1 MSLWERVRVTAGRV
15 PRARALSAGDR
26 VLDYRGLVDSV
37 ERRADALARTPAAE
51 WIDLDGADAVGFLVD
66 LFAAGLCGRAAVAH
80 APSIPASLRAL
91 RRSSLERRPPAP
103 GATVFYSSGSVGP
116 GRAVPLSGGN
126 LEAAALAFLPWGELG
141 SADRLAV
148 GLSPAQVLGCV
159 RGALNALA
167 VGAEALFFSPHR
179 DPLEDAA
186 RLGATKVLLPSALV
200 RLAARHP
207 SPVKLEALLCG
218 GGAPDAAAAE
228 AVERVRGVPVR
239 AGYGMTESSGLASR
253 QPLSRPRRAGSAGVP
268 APGLEVVIAGEDGRL
283 CPPGQSG
290 EIRLSGP
297 AVFSGYL
304 LPEDGSPFDEAGR
317 LRTGDVGVFDE
328 EGELRVRGRLAF
340 ALTAGDRIL
349 CVEELEAALAE
360 HPSVSEAA
368 AAPLER
374 DFGVLVVSR
383 GGPVE
388 IDELRA
394 YAEKRLPAF
403 ARPRRIL
410 TVPALPRTPAGK
422 IDRAAAI
429 RWLTESTRAV

>member
-1 MSLWERVRVTAGRV
+1 M
-15 PRARALSAGDR
+15 D
-26 VLDYRGLVDSV
+26 
-37 ERRADALARTPAAE
+37 
-51 WIDLDGADAVGFLVD
+51 F
-66 LFAAGLCGRAAVAH
+66 FAAGRCGRAAVAQ
-80 APSIPASLRAL
+80 APSVPAALRAL
-91 RRSSLERRPPAP
+91 RRSALERRPPPP
-103 GATVFYSSGSVGP
+103 GSTVFYSSGSVGP
-116 GRAVPLSGGN
+116 GRAVPLSAGN
-126 LEAAALAFLPWGELG
+126 LEAAAIAFLPWAEVGP
-141 SADRLAV
+141 ADRLAI
-148 GLSPAQVLGCV
+148 GLSPAQILAFV

-167 VGAEALFFSPHR
+167 VGAEAVFFSPHR

-200 RLAARHP
+200 RLAARHSSRP
-207 SPVKLEALLCG
+207 TLEALLCG

-228 AVERVRGVPVR
+228 TVERVRGVPVR

-253 QPLSRPRRAGSAGVP
+253 QPLSRPRRAGSAGMP
-268 APGLEVVIAGEDGRL
+268 APGLEVVIAGEDGRS
-283 CPPGQSG
+283 CPPGRSG

-340 ALTAGDRIL
+340 ALRAGDRIL

-374 DFGVLVVSR
+374 DYGVLIVSR
-383 GGPVE
+383 GGPLE

-410 TVPALPRTPAGK
+410 AVPALPRTPAGK
-422 IDRAAAI
+422 IDRNAAI
-429 RWLTESTRAV
+429 RWLTESTNAG